1 MEDSKIVELYWVRD
15 ETAIIETQHKYG
27 GYCYRIAM
35 NILSIHDD
43 AESCVNDA
51 YFDIWN
57 SIPPQRPDNLKAWLS
72 RIIRNR
78 SLDLWRKNHRQ
89 KRYSG
94 MESLLNELQDCVSV
108 TDSIEQEL
116 KAADIARCINDWI
129 STLDRESRALFIR
142 RYWQGEAL
150 NKLAKEF
157 LIPENKLAQRMYRL
171 RIGLKAALEKE
182 GFSL

>member
-1 MEDSKIVELYWVRD
+1 M
-15 ETAIIETQHKYG
+15 
-27 GYCYRIAM
+27 
-35 NILSIHDD
+35 
-43 AESCVNDA
+43 
-51 YFDIWN
+51 
-57 SIPPQRPDNLKAWLS
+57 
-72 RIIRNR
+72 
-78 SLDLWRKNHRQ
+78 
-89 KRYSG
+89 
-94 MESLLNELQDCVSV
+94 NELQDCVSV
-108 TDSIEQEL
+108 TDSIEQKL
-116 KAADIARCINDWI
+116 KTADIARCINDWI